1 MLAALTLSLFTA
13 ADEPPLAK
21 REFRAAWIATVDN
34 IDWPTKK
41 GLPVEQQKRELLG
54 MIETA
59 ARLNMNA
66 LILQVRP
73 STDSLYHSRI
83 EPWSEYLTG
92 EQGKAPNP
100 LWDPLEFAIRECHA
114 RGIELHAWF
123 NPYRS
128 WHPAAKG
135 KPASNFIG
143 NTHPGLSKRYG
154 KYQWLDPGEPAVQQR
169 SYDVFLDVVKR
180 YDVDG
185 IHIDDYFYPYPEKGS
200 DGKNLDFPDAES
212 YSKYGNGLS
221 KSDWRRK
228 NVDDFIFKVYNGIK
242 AEKKWVKFG
251 ISPFGIYRPGVPE
264 GIKAGIDQ
272 FEELYA
278 DAQKWLNEGW
288 CDYYTPQLYW
298 PIGQKPQAYP
308 VLLNYWV
315 AQNTKKRHLWPGNFT
330 SRLGENNPV
339 WSAQEVLDQIA
350 VTRTTVGATGNVHF
364 SMKSLTNN
372 YKGIADRLRVGPYA
386 AKALI
391 PASTWLAPVS
401 PKTPVL
407 TRNQGSVLVEAPG
420 AWMVA
425 LYVKKADGWTLSQV
439 VPAEQCKTVAP
450 TGDIAVSSIDR
461 YWNESKRAVLTRAK
475 S

>member
-1 MLAALTLSLFTA
+1 MLALLAATLTMA
-13 ADEPPLAK
+13 PQDAPPAAK

-34 IDWPTKK
+34 IDWPTKR
-41 GLPVEQQKRELLG
+41 GLPVDAQKKEL
-54 MIETA
+54 MTIIETA
-59 ARLNMNA
+59 SDINLNA

-73 STDSLYHSRI
+73 SVDALYESSI

-92 EQGKAPNP
+92 AQGLAPNP
-100 LWDPLEFAIRECHA
+100 KWDPLAFAIEECHK

-123 NPYRS
+123 NPYRA

-135 KPASNFIG
+135 EPASNYIG
-143 NTHPGLSKRYG
+143 NTNPGLAKNYG
-154 KYQWLDPGEPAVQQR
+154 KYQWLDPGEPQVQQR

-200 DGKNLDFPDAES
+200 DGKNINFPDDES
-212 YSKYGNGLS
+212 YAKYGKGLS
-221 KSDWRRK
+221 RSNWRRK
-228 NVDDFIFKVYNGIK
+228 NVDDFIERVYKGIK
-242 AEKKWVKFG
+242 AEKQWVKFG
-251 ISPFGIYRPGVPE
+251 ISPFGIYRPGIPE

-272 FEELYA
+272 YEELYA

-308 VLLNYWV
+308 VLLNYW
-315 AQNTKKRHLWPGNFT
+315 ASQNTKKRHLWPGNFT

-350 VTRTTVGATGNVHF
+350 VTRTTQGSSGNVHF
-364 SMKSLTNN
+364 SMKALTLN
-372 YKGIADRLRVGPYA
+372 YKGIADRLKAGPYA
-386 AKALI
+386 SKAMI
-391 PASTWLAPVS
+391 PATTWVNRANLAA
-401 PKTPVL
+401 PKA
-407 TRNQGSVLVEAPG
+407 TRSGDTLQIQAPG

-425 LYVKKADGWTLSQV
+425 VYEKGRSGWMLRR
-439 VPAEQCKTVAP
+439 VAP
-450 TGDIAVSSIDR
+450 PNHVIKATGPVAISSIDR
-461 YWNESKRAVLTRAK
+461 YWNESPRAILK
-475 S
+475 